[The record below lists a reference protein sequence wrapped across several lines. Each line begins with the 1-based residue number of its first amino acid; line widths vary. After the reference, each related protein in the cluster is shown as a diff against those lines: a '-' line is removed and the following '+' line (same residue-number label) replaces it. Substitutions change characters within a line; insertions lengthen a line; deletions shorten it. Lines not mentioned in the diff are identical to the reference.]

1 MGKSLLMS
9 DPLILYLSMNASP
22 SFPCRFLSSILF
34 RVLFVFLSFTAA
46 VRAQAP
52 SFTLK
57 LSPAT
62 VGVGSCSDLTFE
74 VQNNSAI
81 VVSDLAFI
89 LNLPEGVALSSPA
102 YAISDC
108 GGTFVV
114 ADGGRTVA
122 LSGGSLAA
130 NSTCSARVGITL
142 LGEGPFDLTT
152 GDLTSDAGNSGTATA
167 SIGIPLTG
175 PSLGFTKSFG
185 MSPMQ
190 LGGQTTLTY
199 TIENQSG
206 VDAEGISFSDDLSPG
221 IVVANQA
228 NISNSCEG
236 STLTAI
242 AGSQQIN
249 FRGANLPAGQTCAIS
264 FDVVG
269 LSAGANISVSG
280 EISSSFP
287 GGNPVSS
294 GRACAVLEVIR
305 PEDLAN
311 ISFSKSFVEDSI
323 DPGGKGSLAFTIT
336 NNSQTETFSGIT
348 FTDDL
353 NAMLPGAVAVDLPK
367 EGGFLVDAGFDG
379 TGSSV
384 LGQSWDYL
392 DQLQNENGRSD
403 DYPVDGAGNVWN
415 DSAFDPSTST
425 IGPWENEGAPFQ
437 AGVIDAFPPGTLSVL
452 GGIDAAANGEN
463 LVTTYLFRQNFNLDA
478 TQAGLGDWLLDYVFD
493 DGAII
498 YVNGTEVFR
507 SPGMPVGQVTTTTL
521 SELGNEASRT
531 SSPLDLSGVLVQ
543 GPNTIAVELHQATLD
558 SSDVG
563 FSLGLLPAS
572 ESPTAGFS
580 YSDDTF
586 EGTNDAGSSDGSLN
600 PTGGFSDG
608 GITVT
613 VGGKNF
619 ILGFLNPASSGGW
632 TRTFTVD
639 TAGSIPVSLRYRL
652 MFDESYDN
660 GDFGQALFELD
671 GVRYGNSANNSLAEL
686 NGGAGVDQDSGWQV
700 YTTNIFLGAGEHT
713 ILLGAFN
720 NSSNAGSEVTE
731 AFFDDIRIGTP
742 ERPAAVCGPGSQLS
756 GSDILSFT
764 GGQLAPGQSCSFRV
778 GVEVPISATFG
789 SYLNQTSLIS
799 TEVGNRSLVG
809 LPATDTLNVLP
820 IAPAFSSGFVPAD
833 IPLNGTSTLTFTI
846 DNQASRIEASEVTF
860 IGNLPDGMV
869 VADAP
874 NPSSDCGG
882 SVSAQAGSRT
892 ISYSGGVVPV
902 GGICNVTVDVTSAT
916 LGELVSV
923 SGNLTTSLGDSGSAT
938 ATLSVNPPPVFTI
951 VFGPDSINAG
961 EVSTLTFAIDN
972 RESRLAATDITLN
985 HQLPAG
991 LVLAT
996 PANPATTCLGGN
1008 LLALSGSNTISYIG
1022 GTVPA
1027 GQTCIVT
1034 VGVTSREGGNFPNA
1048 SGDLTSSLGNSGSAS
1063 NSLEVQAVVSIALDV
1078 AGSTETVTAGSGLQN
1093 LTYVIT
1099 AMNSG
1104 PSTATGISINQ
1115 AQMLPPGAI
1124 VGNTIATLGTF
1135 DQSRWTIPVLESGS
1149 SATLSIFYTV
1159 DRSTLPGT
1167 DTISGSATLTSVDQL
1182 DLNDSDNS
1190 ASDLTSVSSVFDIAL
1205 EKMES
1210 IDPVLAASGP
1220 GNLVYTVSASNS
1232 GPSDARN
1239 VGIREALNLPVGVT
1253 VHSIVPSSGS
1263 FEPDNDPNGLWTL
1276 DLQLNEAATL
1286 TVILS
1291 VTGDA
1296 PDDGIVGSTTS
1307 LESASGTDSDISN
1320 NSVTETTTIIAGVD
1334 LVVARSGA
1342 DEPVVA
1348 GSGNGNLTYTIEV
1361 MNQGP
1366 LEATGLE
1373 LTEVLTFGDG
1383 IVVDS
1388 MTPSAGSF
1396 LDQTWSVGSLAVGA
1410 SETLEV
1416 TLTAGPSAEVAS
1428 PGVTSVSS
1436 VSAVDQAQVNTGD
1449 ESVSASRD
1457 ISREVDLAVSANGSR
1472 DPVLA
1477 GFNLPQ
1483 NLFHTVTVVNN
1494 GPSDASGVTLNLNE
1508 MLPDGATVESISPA
1522 SGTTFADS
1530 VWTVGD
1536 LEVGSP
1542 LSIIY
1547 YFNIP
1552 GTVAGGADLVL
1563 NEASV
1568 AGANEPLLN
1577 LADDTDVIFTDV
1589 VSPSSA
1595 GLAAGAIALDL
1606 QTALFKQVITVTNN
1620 NPGAL
1625 PAFRI
1630 LVSGLPE
1637 GVIVRN
1643 AQGAILGDSYLLYNQ
1658 TLGSGES
1665 IDLVVEY
1672 FQLDASGGIEPTFEI
1687 ELLDSVEN
1695 QNTGEGVSADRCEL
1709 LPNGDVLIEFAAQIG
1724 GIYTVQYSG
1733 DGESWSNVVPEVV
1746 SGGTRM
1752 QWIDNGPPKTSS
1764 HPAGEKLRLY
1774 RVIQK
1779 DADQ

>member
-1 MGKSLLMS
+1 MS
-9 DPLILYLSMNASP
+9 EHLILSLSMNAPP

-34 RVLFVFLSFTAA
+34 RLLFVPLLFSAA

-52 SFTLK
+52 SFTLS

-62 VGVGSCSDLTFE
+62 VGVGSCSELTFE
-74 VQNNSAI
+74 VQNNSA
-81 VVSDLAFI
+81 VVVNDLAFD
-89 LNLPEGVALSSPA
+89 LNLPAGVALTNPA

-108 GGTFVV
+108 GGAFVV
-114 ADGGRTVA
+114 SDGGNTIA
-122 LSGGSLAA
+122 LSGGSVGA
-130 NSTCSARVGITL
+130 NSTCSATVGITL
-142 LGEGPFDLTT
+142 LAEGPFDLTT
-152 GDLTSDAGNSGTATA
+152 GDLTSNAGNSGSATA

-175 PSLGFTKSFG
+175 PSLGFSKSFST
-185 MSPMQ
+185 SPVQ

-199 TIENQSG
+199 TIQNQSG
-206 VDAEGISFSDDLSPG
+206 VDAEGITFSDDLSPG

-228 NISNSCEG
+228 NIFNNCAG

-249 FRGANLPAGQTCAIS
+249 FSGASLPAGQSCAIS

-269 LSAGANISVSG
+269 LSAGANVSVSG
-280 EISSSFP
+280 EIISNFP
-287 GGNPVSS
+287 GDNPVSS

-311 ISFSKSFVEDSI
+311 ISFSKSFLEDSVG
-323 DPGGKGSLAFTIT
+323 PGGKGTLEFTIT
-336 NNSQTETFSGIT
+336 NHSRSESYSGIT

-353 NAMLPGAVAVDLPK
+353 NAMLPGAVAVDLPV
-367 EGGFLVDAGFDG
+367 EGGYLVDAGFDG

-384 LGQSWDYL
+384 LGRSWDYL

-403 DYPVDGAGNVWN
+403 DYPVDGTGSAWN
-415 DSAFDPSTST
+415 GSAFDPSTST
-425 IGPWENEGAPFQ
+425 IGPWEIGDAPFQ

-463 LVTTYLFRQNFNLDA
+463 LVTTYLFRQEFNLDA
-478 TQAGLGDWLLDYVFD
+478 AQAGLGDWLLDYVFD

-507 SPGMPVGQVTTTTL
+507 SPGIPAGQVTTTTL
-521 SELGNEASRT
+521 SELGDETGRT
-531 SSPLDLSGVLVQ
+531 SSPVDLSGVLVQ

-563 FSLGLLPAS
+563 FSLELLPAS
-572 ESPTAGFS
+572 ESPTAGFT

-586 EGTNDAGSSDGSLN
+586 EGTNDAGSSDGSLD

-608 GITVT
+608 GITVSA
-613 VGGKNF
+613 GGKNF

-632 TRTFTVD
+632 SRTFTVD

-652 MFDESYDN
+652 LFDESYDD
-660 GDFGQALFELD
+660 GDSGQALFELD

-713 ILLGAFN
+713 ILLGAFSN
-720 NSSNAGSEVTE
+720 RSNSASEVMQV
-731 AFFDDIRIGTP
+731 FFDDIRIGSP
-742 ERPAAVCGPGSQLS
+742 ESPAAVCGPGSQLT
-756 GSDILSFT
+756 GSDVLSFT
-764 GGQLAPGQSCSFRV
+764 GGQLTPGQSCSFRV
-778 GVEVPISATFG
+778 GVEIPVSAPFG
-789 SYLNQTSLIS
+789 SYLNKTSLIS
-799 TEVGNRSLVG
+799 TEVGNQSLVG

-820 IAPAFSSGFVPAD
+820 IVPVYAMD
-833 IPLNGTSTLTFTI
+833 FGPDAINAGEVATLTFTI
-846 DNQASRIEASEVTF
+846 DNSR
-860 IGNLPDGMV
+860 
-869 VADAP
+869 
-874 NPSSDCGG
+874 
-882 SVSAQAGSRT
+882 
-892 ISYSGGVVPV
+892 SG
-902 GGICNVTVDVTSAT
+902 
-916 LGELVSV
+916 
-923 SGNLTTSLGDSGSAT
+923 
-938 ATLSVNPPPVFTI
+938 
-951 VFGPDSINAG
+951 
-961 EVSTLTFAIDN
+961 
-972 RESRLAATDITLN
+972 LAASDVALN
-985 HQLPAG
+985 HQLPVG
-991 LVLAT
+991 LVLAS
-996 PANPATTCLGGN
+996 PSNPATNCLGGN
-1008 LLALSGSNTISYIG
+1008 LVAISGSDTISYTG

-1027 GQTCIVT
+1027 GQICTVT
-1034 VGVTSREGGNFPNA
+1034 VGVTSREGGDFSNT
-1048 SGDLTSSLGNSGSAS
+1048 SGELTSSLGNSGSAS
-1063 NSLEVQAVVSIALDV
+1063 SSLEVQAVVSIALDV
-1078 AGSTETVTAGSGLQN
+1078 AGSTETVVAGSGPQN

-1099 AMNSG
+1099 ATNSG
-1104 PSTATGISINQ
+1104 PSRATGISINQ
-1115 AQMLPPGAI
+1115 DQMLPPGAI
-1124 VGNTIATLGTF
+1124 VGNAIATLGIF
-1135 DQSRWTIPVLESGS
+1135 DQSRWTIPVLPSGG
-1149 SATLSIFYTV
+1149 SATLTISYTV
-1159 DRSTLPGT
+1159 ERSTLPGT

-1182 DLNDSDNS
+1182 DLNDSDNT

-1210 IDPVLAASGP
+1210 TDPVLAASDP

-1232 GPSDARN
+1232 GPSDANN
-1239 VGIREALNLPVGVT
+1239 VGIREALNLPAGVT
-1253 VHSIVPSSGS
+1253 VQSIIPSIGS
-1263 FEPDNDPNGLWTL
+1263 FAPDNDPSGLWTL
-1276 DLQLNEAATL
+1276 DLPLGETATL
-1286 TVILS
+1286 TVTLS
-1291 VTGDA
+1291 VGSDA
-1296 PDDGIVGSTTS
+1296 PNDGTIGSTSS
-1307 LESASGTDSDISN
+1307 LESASGTDSDSSN

-1334 LVVARSGA
+1334 LVVTRSGA

-1348 GSGNGNLTYTIEV
+1348 GSGNGNLTYIIEV
-1361 MNQGP
+1361 TNQGP

-1416 TLTAGPSAEVAS
+1416 TLTVGPSAEVAS

-1436 VSAVDQAQVNTGD
+1436 VSAVDQAQINPGD

-1457 ISREVDLAVSANGSR
+1457 ISREVDLAVSATGSR

-1483 NLFHTVTVVNN
+1483 NLFHTITVVNN

-1508 MLPDGATVESISPA
+1508 VLPDGATVESISPA
-1522 SGTTFADS
+1522 SGTSFADS
-1530 VWTVGD
+1530 VWTLGD

-1552 GTVAGGADLVL
+1552 GTVAGGVDLVSI
-1563 NEASV
+1563 EASV
-1568 AGANEPLLN
+1568 AGANESLHNP
-1577 LADDTDVIFTDV
+1577 ADDTGVISTDV

-1595 GLAAGAIALDL
+1595 ALVAGAVALDL

-1637 GVIVRN
+1637 GVTVRN

-1658 TLGSGES
+1658 MLGSGES
-1665 IDLVVEY
+1665 IDLIVEY

-1695 QNTGEGVSADRCEL
+1695 QNTGEGVSADRCKV

-1724 GIYTVQYSG
+1724 GIYTVQFSG
-1733 DGESWSNVVPEVV
+1733 DGESWTNVVPDVV

-1779 DADQ
+1779 DAEQ